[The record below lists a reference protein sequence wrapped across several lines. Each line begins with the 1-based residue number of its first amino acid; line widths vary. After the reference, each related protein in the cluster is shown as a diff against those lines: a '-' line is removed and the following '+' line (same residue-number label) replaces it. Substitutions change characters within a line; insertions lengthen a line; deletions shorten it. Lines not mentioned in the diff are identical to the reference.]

1 MNQKKLKRV
10 IGIDG
15 PVASGKTD
23 IGLSLAK
30 ILGWKFLDTGFM
42 YRAIAFSTKQ
52 FKGFDKN
59 PSSMKKTL
67 SSAQFCFDQSYPGTL
82 LFNNQ
87 NLGLNIHTKEIDQ
100 ITSKISQISEIRENL
115 VNKQR
120 QLADQFE
127 LIAAGRDVC
136 TVVFPQALCKFF
148 LTASP
153 EIRAKRRYMQLKTT
167 KSNIEYD
174 SILEQINKR
183 DKMDTTRS
191 ISPLK
196 PANDSIVI
204 NTDNVTINEV
214 VEKIHNIIIK
224 KLCI

>member
-1 MNQKKLKRV
+1 
-10 IGIDG
+10 
-15 PVASGKTD
+15 
-23 IGLSLAK
+23 
-30 ILGWKFLDTGFM
+30 
-42 YRAIAFSTKQ
+42 
-52 FKGFDKN
+52 
-59 PSSMKKTL
+59 MKKTL

>member
-1 MNQKKLKRV
+1 
-10 IGIDG
+10 
-15 PVASGKTD
+15 
-23 IGLSLAK
+23 
-30 ILGWKFLDTGFM
+30 
-42 YRAIAFSTKQ
+42 
-52 FKGFDKN
+52 
-59 PSSMKKTL
+59 
-67 SSAQFCFDQSYPGTL
+67 
-82 LFNNQ
+82 
-87 NLGLNIHTKEIDQ
+87 
-100 ITSKISQISEIRENL
+100 
-115 VNKQR
+115 
-120 QLADQFE
+120 
-127 LIAAGRDVC
+127 
-136 TVVFPQALCKFF
+136 
-148 LTASP
+148 
-153 EIRAKRRYMQLKTT
+153 MQLKTT

>member
-1 MNQKKLKRV
+1 MRTF
-10 IGIDG
+10 
-15 PVASGKTD
+15 A
-23 IGLSLAK
+23 
-30 ILGWKFLDTGFM
+30 LG
-42 YRAIAFSTKQ
+42 
-52 FKGFDKN
+52 
-59 PSSMKKTL
+59 
-67 SSAQFCFDQSYPGTL
+67 L
-82 LFNNQ
+82 LFWMAN
-87 NLGLNIHTKEIDQ
+87 
-100 ITSKISQISEIRENL
+100 
-115 VNKQR
+115 
-120 QLADQFE
+120 
-127 LIAAGRDVC
+127 
-136 TVVFPQALCKFF
+136 
-148 LTASP
+148 LTASSP
-153 EIRAKRRYMQLKTT
+153 KIEEEDVQLKTT